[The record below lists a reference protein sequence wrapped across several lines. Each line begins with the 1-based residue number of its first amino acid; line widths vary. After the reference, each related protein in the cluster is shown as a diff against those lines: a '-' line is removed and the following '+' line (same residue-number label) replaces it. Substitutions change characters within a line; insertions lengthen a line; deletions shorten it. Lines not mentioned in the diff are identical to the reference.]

1 MPTSKQQR
9 NPLETEKIG
18 KLLVKFCI
26 PALASN
32 LVTSVYNIVD
42 QIFIGNVLGIVGNAA
57 TNVIFPAVTLVSAL
71 SLMCGVGASNAMNLH
86 LGRGNIE
93 EAKIYVSG
101 GIGLMVLCGLILTVP
116 LLIWTRQFLVLFG
129 CTDTVLPYAMEYAR
143 IIALSFVAAMI
154 GAGGSF
160 LVRAD
165 GSPKFSLVCIAV
177 GALSNVV
184 LDAVFIFVFDWGI
197 RGAAWAT
204 LIAEVISAVMVL
216 WYLCFR
222 FRSFPLFGRA
232 DQGSSSGS
240 FAMHASAERS
250 DPAGRESESVGRS
263 GADSSGHP
271 AEHAGTDRALRVRES
286 LSGHTGTHMA
296 VSLERKQ
303 RIRVY
308 LKIAAIG
315 FGPAFN
321 FATQAVVQVF
331 LNNSLRIYGAQ
342 SIYGSDVCLAAAGVA
357 GKVNTLAVAM
367 IVGLT
372 NGLQPISSYNF
383 GRKNYRR
390 VAQAAKRTVS
400 TVLILG
406 CVVFV
411 CYQLFPVQITAA
423 FGDGD
428 ELYYEFASRFFRIFY
443 LLIAL
448 FGLQTSV
455 AGFFSSQG
463 KVKQSILISL
473 VRQVLFFPPLLIL
486 LPKVMGLDGVL
497 LSGPISDFAMAAV
510 AGTLFVREIRKLERM
525 EEEKKCGSAD

>member
-1 MPTSKQQR
+1 MPKSQPHE
-9 NPLETEKIG
+9 NILETEKIG
-18 KLLVKFCI
+18 KLLLKFCV

-42 QIFIGNVLGIVGNAA
+42 QIFIGNILGIEGNAA

-86 LGRGNIE
+86 RGRGNLE
-93 EAKIYVSG
+93 DAKKCVGG
-101 GIGLMVLCGLILTVP
+101 GIGLMILCGLILTVP
-116 LLIWTRQFLVLFG
+116 LLIWTKEFLVLFG
-129 CTDTVLPYAMEYAR
+129 CTETVLPYAMDYAR
-143 IIALSFVAAMI
+143 IIILSFTAAMI

-165 GSPKFSLVCIAV
+165 GAPKFSLVCIV
-177 GALSNVV
+177 TGALSNVA
-184 LDAVFIFVFDWGI
+184 LDALFMYVFGWGI
-197 RGAAWAT
+197 KGAAWAT
-204 LIAEVISAVMVL
+204 LISEVISAGMVL
-216 WYLCFR
+216 WYLGCR
-222 FRSFPLFGRA
+222 FRSFFLTRRDFIPDGR
-232 DQGSSSGS
+232 
-240 FAMHASAERS
+240 
-250 DPAGRESESVGRS
+250 
-263 GADSSGHP
+263 
-271 AEHAGTDRALRVRES
+271 
-286 LSGHTGTHMA
+286 
-296 VSLERKQ
+296 
-303 RIRVY
+303 IY

-331 LNNSLRIYGAQ
+331 LNNSLRTYGEL
-342 SIYGSDVCLAAAGVA
+342 SIYGSDICLAAAGVA

-406 CVVFV
+406 CVVFA
-411 CYQLFPVQITAA
+411 CYQLFPMQITAA
-423 FGDGD
+423 FGEGSA
-428 ELYYEFASRFFRIFY
+428 LYYEFAARFFRIFY

-463 KVKQSILISL
+463 KVKQSITISL
-473 VRQVLFFPPLLIL
+473 VRQVLFFPPLLIV
-486 LPKVMGLDGVL
+486 LPKIMGLDGVL
-497 LSGPISDFAMAAV
+497 WAGPISDFAMAAV
-510 AGTLFVREIRKLERM
+510 AGSLFLREIKKLERM
-525 EEEKKCGSAD
+525 EECK